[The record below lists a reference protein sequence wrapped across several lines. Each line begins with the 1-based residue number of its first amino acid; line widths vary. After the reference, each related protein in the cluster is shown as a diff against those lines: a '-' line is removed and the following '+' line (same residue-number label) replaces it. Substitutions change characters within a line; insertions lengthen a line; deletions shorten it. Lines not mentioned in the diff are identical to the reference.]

1 MRELNLFAKNANFLT
16 IAGVRKIVVFNVS
29 IVKNATYLRIF
40 QVKSLLQEILYKIN
54 LLTNSTV

>member
-16 IAGVRKIVVFNVS
+16 IAEVRKIWVFNVS